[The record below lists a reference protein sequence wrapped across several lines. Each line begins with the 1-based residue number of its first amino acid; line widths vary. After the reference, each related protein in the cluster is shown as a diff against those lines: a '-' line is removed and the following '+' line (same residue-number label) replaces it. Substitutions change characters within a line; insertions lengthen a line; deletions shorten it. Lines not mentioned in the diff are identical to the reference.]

1 MREPED
7 YPDKTVDELLEQDE
21 DNEFSLTEDE
31 YDEMF
36 EEYKEMREGAVL
48 LMQGAALGEMLA
60 EGEITLRR
68 YIQFIDWIEAK
79 ADEKG
84 VDLP

>member
-68 YIQFIDWIEAK
+68 YIQFIDWIEQK

-84 VDLP
+84 ISLP